1 MLDPDGVRVINASR
15 DPLQPCPRR
24 AVLPS
29 RHIFPL
35 STILLHCIVL
45 HLLSIIYGLSKH
57 LYTVRGEADL
67 LPTSETTATGVPLF
81 REVGGKIVSADEEKR
96 THGKRMQIITPPYL
110 P

>member
-15 DPLQPCPRR
+15 DPLQSCPRR

-45 HLLSIIYGLSKH
+45 HLLFTGSASTCILFKAK
-57 LYTVRGEADL
+57 R
-67 LPTSETTATGVPLF
+67 PFCFTSETKATGAPPF
-81 REVGGKIVSADEEKR
+81 REVGGEIVLADEESSHTASECR
-96 THGKRMQIITPPYL
+96 
-110 P
+110 